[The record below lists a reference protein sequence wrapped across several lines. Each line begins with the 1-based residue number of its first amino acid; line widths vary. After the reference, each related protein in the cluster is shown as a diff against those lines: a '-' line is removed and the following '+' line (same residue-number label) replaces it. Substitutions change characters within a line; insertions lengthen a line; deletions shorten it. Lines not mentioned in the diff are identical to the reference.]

1 MRNFLQLSGK
11 LLVCGTMAPFKYYEQ
26 LSERVKMHPC
36 LYNKQEKDFKKK
48 KEVKQS
54 LERNSQGTTPKIW
67 SS

>member
-26 LSERVKMHPC
+26 LSEPVKMYPC

-48 KEVKQS
+48 KK
-54 LERNSQGTTPKIW
+54 
-67 SS
+67 